1 MIDTPSITDA
11 HRHVRIPLLGESMF
25 IGLRVNPR
33 WSAVDPVDLRLTP
46 TSLVALL
53 LLVRQASSK
62 DPRCIDKHFHIGE
75 PLKSFFYWKTFY
87 LVVAT
92 DCKRYLTGPKDLLN
106 NYTDPMGQLDNYAD
120 SKASKNQRSSKWP
133 LIFSSEYWLFRPTKI
148 SIYLARPEE
157 PVNNI
162 FWSVVQHDMLWPV
175 TTTKSNIP

>member
-1 MIDTPSITDA
+1 MPFAIMPLAIWTLALVEIMAVSAYVICGLPSCNVVTRIIDAWIQA
-11 HRHVRIPLLGESMF
+11 
-25 IGLRVNPR
+25 
-33 WSAVDPVDLRLTP
+33 
-46 TSLVALL
+46 
-53 LLVRQASSK
+53 LVRQASINTYTLGNLW
-62 DPRCIDKHFHIGE
+62 RV
-75 PLKSFFYWKTFY
+75 FFYWKTFY